1 MIRSIEQIRGAGI
14 EATDG
19 PVGDVHDVY
28 FDDHEWIIRYY
39 VVDTGKWLPGRKV
52 LIPPQAVRQMM
63 PGHSGLPV
71 NLTREQVQSS
81 PDIDMDRP
89 VSRQAELV
97 LYRHYGWAPYWFPLA
112 PATPIVIAGDAAD
125 RELDVTS
132 GHAGDPHLRSA
143 REVNGYHV
151 AATDGEIG
159 HIDDFLFDDETATIK
174 YAIVDTTNWR
184 PGGQVLISP
193 KWIREVKWSES
204 KIFVNLTR
212 EAVRNSPEYNPVT
225 PVNKDYEA
233 RLFEHYGYPIELL

>member
-1 MIRSIEQIRGAGI
+1 
-14 EATDG
+14 
-19 PVGDVHDVY
+19 
-28 FDDHEWIIRYY
+28 
-39 VVDTGKWLPGRKV
+39 
-52 LIPPQAVRQMM
+52 
-63 PGHSGLPV
+63 
-71 NLTREQVQSS
+71 
-81 PDIDMDRP
+81 
-89 VSRQAELV
+89 
-97 LYRHYGWAPYWFPLA
+97 
-112 PATPIVIAGDAAD
+112 
-125 RELDVTS
+125 
-132 GHAGDPHLRSA
+132 LRSA

-151 AATDGEIG
+151 AASDGEIG